1 MEEVTGKEIMEMAK
15 IVALSYKRKMPNLSQ
30 DNFKEIISEAA
41 LTIVKCKKTYKEQ
54 YGSFRKY
61 AMFSA
66 NRRIGIFL
74 CHVNSPISTPDS
86 AKYLPVLCYSKK
98 VSLNDLPWTTPS
110 ELGHL
115 KTERTFDS
123 SKAKELSPTMD
134 KRVKKTKYVKDEGA
148 NITTE
153 NYVDAKKAL
162 DRISSIGGSGISSGE
177 ASVVLGLKS
186 YEDLSRETGI
196 EVRELYKKVAK
207 FRKKVMKD
215 NLIKEYFK

>member
-98 VSLNDLPWTTPS
+98 VP
-110 ELGHL
+110 L
-115 KTERTFDS
+115 KEFRPKQSDVWNRNRAS
-123 SKAKELSPTMD
+123 NLAADRPLELSPTME
-134 KRVKKTKYVKDEGA
+134 KRVKKVKYVKDDSV

-153 NYVDAKKAL
+153 KYVDAKKAL
-162 DRISSIGGSGISSGE
+162 ERISSISGSPISSGE
-177 ASVVLGLKS
+177 ASVILGLKS
-186 YEDLSRETGI
+186 YEDLSKETGI
-196 EVRELYKKVAK
+196 EVTELYKKVAK